1 MGEKRSSG
9 MRRVRRE
16 NRKNSSY
23 IHDIAFKKDLEEQ
36 QQQSATPL
44 NQAFK
49 SSFYNS
55 KD

>member
-36 QQQSATPL
+36 QSATPL